1 MQEQSLEIIN
11 NSKDIHWQHRKRK
24 KSEVGKHYQTYYEI
38 TLIIDGEIKNDTTST
53 SNIIKRNDIILMK
66 KNIFHELVTINENI
80 SLKYINLAFSDKIMN
95 RVQTIFGGLH
105 LINDTVI
112 GHLSDEKSRKLINN
126 YNDINLNDS
135 YYELNKD
142 IELFLYQMI
151 KELIYHQSKDTN
163 IYPNWFKSLLL
174 EIQDL
179 NKIKETKDI
188 FIISPYSKQYTIKK
202 FHEYLNMTP
211 SQYLNKKKIDKA
223 IELLLS
229 TELSI
234 LNIAFECGFNN
245 IEYFDKIFKKTMG
258 LTPLRYRQTQS
269 KLLKE
274 IET

>member
-112 GHLSDEKSRKLINN
+112 GHLSDEKSRKLINY

>member
-1 MQEQSLEIIN
+1 MQELSLEIIN

-112 GHLSDEKSRKLINN
+112 GHLSDEKSRKLINY

-245 IEYFDKIFKKTMG
+245 IEYFDKIFKKIMG

>member
-1 MQEQSLEIIN
+1 MQELSLEIIN

-95 RVQTIFGGLH
+95 RVQTIFGDLH

-112 GHLSDEKSRKLINN
+112 GHLSDEKSRKLINY

>member
-1 MQEQSLEIIN
+1 MQELSLEIIN

-95 RVQTIFGGLH
+95 RVQTIFGGFY

-112 GHLSDEKSRKLINN
+112 GHLSDEKSRKLINY

>member
-112 GHLSDEKSRKLINN
+112 GHLSDEKSRKLINY

-151 KELIYHQSKDTN
+151 KELIYHQSKD

>member
-1 MQEQSLEIIN
+1 
-11 NSKDIHWQHRKRK
+11 
-24 KSEVGKHYQTYYEI
+24 
-38 TLIIDGEIKNDTTST
+38 
-53 SNIIKRNDIILMK
+53 MK

-95 RVQTIFGGLH
+95 RVQTIFGGFH

-112 GHLSDEKSRKLINN
+112 GHLSDEKSRKLINY

-179 NKIKETKDI
+179 NKIIDHILREDNLCDGLFSLI
-188 FIISPYSKQYTIKK
+188 FVPFGFAVMGSVLWQFHSYRIS
-202 FHEYLNMTP
+202 
-211 SQYLNKKKIDKA
+211 
-223 IELLLS
+223 
-229 TELSI
+229 
-234 LNIAFECGFNN
+234 
-245 IEYFDKIFKKTMG
+245 
-258 LTPLRYRQTQS
+258 
-269 KLLKE
+269 
-274 IET
+274 

>member
-1 MQEQSLEIIN
+1 MQELSLEIIN

-95 RVQTIFGGLH
+95 RVQTIFGGFH

-112 GHLSDEKSRKLINN
+112 GHLSDEKSRKLINY

-211 SQYLNKKKIDKA
+211 SQYLNRKKIDKA

>member
-1 MQEQSLEIIN
+1 MQELSLEIIN

-112 GHLSDEKSRKLINN
+112 GHLSDEKSRKLINY

>member
-1 MQEQSLEIIN
+1 MQELSLEIIN

>member
-1 MQEQSLEIIN
+1 MQKLSLEIIN

-112 GHLSDEKSRKLINN
+112 GHLSDEKSRKLINY

>member
-1 MQEQSLEIIN
+1 MQELSLEIIN

-95 RVQTIFGGLH
+95 RVQTIFRGFH

-112 GHLSDEKSRKLINN
+112 GHLSDEKSRKLINY

-211 SQYLNKKKIDKA
+211 SQYLNKKK
-223 IELLLS
+223 
-229 TELSI
+229 
-234 LNIAFECGFNN
+234 N
-245 IEYFDKIFKKTMG
+245 
-258 LTPLRYRQTQS
+258 R
-269 KLLKE
+269 
-274 IET
+274 

>member
-1 MQEQSLEIIN
+1 
-11 NSKDIHWQHRKRK
+11 
-24 KSEVGKHYQTYYEI
+24 
-38 TLIIDGEIKNDTTST
+38 
-53 SNIIKRNDIILMK
+53 MK

-95 RVQTIFGGLH
+95 RVQTIFGGFH

-112 GHLSDEKSRKLINN
+112 GHLSDEKSRKLINY

-202 FHEYLNMTP
+202 FHEFLNMTP

>member
-1 MQEQSLEIIN
+1 MQELSLEIIN

-24 KSEVGKHYQTYYEI
+24 KYEVGKHYQTYYEI

-95 RVQTIFGGLH
+95 RVQTIFGGFH

-112 GHLSDEKSRKLINN
+112 GHLSDEKSRKLINY

-211 SQYLNKKKIDKA
+211 SQYLNKKKQIRQQNSFY
-223 IELLLS
+223 LL
-229 TELSI
+229 
-234 LNIAFECGFNN
+234 NYQF
-245 IEYFDKIFKKTMG
+245 
-258 LTPLRYRQTQS
+258 
-269 KLLKE
+269 
-274 IET
+274 

>member
-1 MQEQSLEIIN
+1 MQELSLEIIN

-38 TLIIDGEIKNDTTST
+38 TLINDGEIKNDTTST

-112 GHLSDEKSRKLINN
+112 GHLSDEKSRKLINY

>member
-1 MQEQSLEIIN
+1 MQELSLEIIN

-112 GHLSDEKSRKLINN
+112 GHLSDEKSRKLINY

-245 IEYFDKIFKKTMG
+245 IAYFDKIFKKTMG